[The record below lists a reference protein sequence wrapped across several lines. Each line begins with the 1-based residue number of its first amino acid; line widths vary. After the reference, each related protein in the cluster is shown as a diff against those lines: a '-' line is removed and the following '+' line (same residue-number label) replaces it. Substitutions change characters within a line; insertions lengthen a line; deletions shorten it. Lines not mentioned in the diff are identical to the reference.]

1 MEVPRGERNPYVHEE
16 YETPRTSG
24 RPAATLGAG
33 SLYRSKYSSGPS
45 MASVSP
51 YGIKG
56 TGKAPLQGITP
67 PRPQDS
73 FAAVARPRH
82 MGAYTDAEPPAMD
95 EATKALQTIAKTLTS
110 KDEAVNHERGKVSS
124 IGKLEERL
132 VFLVRGCD
140 ALTVSVGV
148 ATVGKELYYALKS
161 TATQCRPQLRAIQFP
176 VNIGNRLAFG
186 LASMSIG
193 GRDIRTLA
201 DYCVAASDFP
211 LTTEEDFDSYGG
223 ASDSK
228 MEKRLKA
235 PSTLSHWY
243 RNALRQ
249 AWAIA
254 CVYGAEHYACWEEAA
269 GFLLKLGED
278 HGYAWPPHAIFSVWE
293 ELWARFTEEM
303 KELDRNLRREMRE
316 EAPSFD
322 RIRFFATSPDFNGD
336 PWLTLPRTFFLEDE
350 GEYFQTDVVPRH
362 NRLLSR
368 ACWQTALRRNP
379 DSPSQEAR
387 QERKSTGWKTLGP
400 RR

>member
-1 MEVPRGERNPYVHEE
+1 MAGDIPLTPERPLDPVLDLDHPETLQRPTRGRFRPALDPLRIPDPLQPATESLRGDRNPQVHEE
-16 YETPRTSG
+16 YEMDRNPGRTT
-24 RPAATLGAG
+24 AALGAG
-33 SLYRSKYSSGPS
+33 SLYRPKSSSGPS
-45 MASVSP
+45 AALGNP
-51 YGIKG
+51 YGAKG
-56 TGKAPLQGITP
+56 TGKSPLQGITP

-73 FAAVARPRH
+73 FAAVVRPRH

-110 KDEAVNHERGKVSS
+110 KDEAV
-124 IGKLEERL
+124 
-132 VFLVRGCD
+132 
-140 ALTVSVGV
+140 
-148 ATVGKELYYALKS
+148 
-161 TATQCRPQLRAIQFP
+161 RPQLRAIQFP
-176 VNIGNRLAFG
+176 VNIGNRIAFG

-193 GRDIRTLA
+193 GRDLRTLP
-201 DYCVAASDFP
+201 DYSVAASDFP

-223 ASDSK
+223 APDSK

-278 HGYAWPPHAIFSVWE
+278 HVYAWPPHAIFSVWE

-303 KELDRNLRREMRE
+303 KELDRNLRRETRE

-379 DSPSQEAR
+379 VLHLTR
-387 QERKSTGWKTLGP
+387 G
-400 RR
+400 